1 MKRSN
6 LAPPTTEQANE
17 LAKQFNTVDG
27 INEGD
32 SIYSFYFNLITELSE
47 RVQELEKKSGDNIS
61 D

>member
-17 LAKQFNTVDG
+17 LVKQFNTIAGV
-27 INEGD
+27 NEGD
-32 SIYSFYFNLITELSE
+32 SIYSVFFNAITELSE
-47 RVQELEKKSGDNIS
+47 RVQELEKQLGDNVS

>member
-17 LAKQFNTVDG
+17 LTKQLNTVDEV
-27 INEGD
+27 NEGD
-32 SIYSFYFNLITELSE
+32 SIYAVFFNAITELSE
-47 RVQELEKKSGDNIS
+47 RVQELEKQLGDNVS

>member
-17 LAKQFNTVDG
+17 LTKQFNTVDG

-32 SIYSFYFNLITELSE
+32 SIYAFYFNLITELSE
-47 RVQELEKKSGDNIS
+47 RVQELEKQSGDNVS